1 LRDSLDEYDKA
12 LELDRTDAK
21 IHYNRGNTNLAMG
34 KNRDAHEDFDK
45 AISITST
52 NSKFFHSKGLA
63 YQDAEDYDNA
73 IKQFEMALDISPEHV
88 PSIFHLGLM
97 QHKKG
102 KLNDSLESF
111 T

>member
-1 LRDSLDEYDKA
+1 MLQPDQLA
-12 LELDRTDAK
+12 V
-21 IHYNRGNTNLAMG
+21 IHAARHQGGPASKSKSASSSEPAG

-45 AISITST
+45 AISITGT